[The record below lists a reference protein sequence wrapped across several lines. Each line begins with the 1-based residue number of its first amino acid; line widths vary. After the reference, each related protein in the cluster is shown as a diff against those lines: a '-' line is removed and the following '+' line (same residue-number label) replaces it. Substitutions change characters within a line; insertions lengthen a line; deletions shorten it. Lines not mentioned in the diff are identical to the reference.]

1 MKVGAVFCPLNRT
14 QTLNTFVED
23 IRVTEGRLLLVAP
36 KFADT
41 GRQLLAE
48 CVALLVDADNNLTS
62 FAVSI
67 GEASDVLRMTPRE
80 NTDLAIVNFTT
91 GTMGSSTGAMLPHG
105 ALITSFLGGVHWSGM
120 RASDKVAYPL

>member
-14 QTLNTFVED
+14 QNLNTFVED

-48 CVALLVDADNNLTS
+48 C
-62 FAVSI
+62 
-67 GEASDVLRMTPRE
+67 
-80 NTDLAIVNFTT
+80 
-91 GTMGSSTGAMLPHG
+91 
-105 ALITSFLGGVHWSGM
+105 ITR
-120 RASDKVAYPL
+120 RASYHGPGKSVQPPDIVQQRIALYECISRRCGWHSIVPCMLDINVES